1 MVLSLTKKN
10 PLQNKQK
17 PNLTL
22 LKNETTYLSIK
33 VIKLTVS
40 FLDSCDVT
48 IINNFDTINLHKIK
62 MQREYRT

>member
-62 MQREYRT
+62 MQRE

>member
-1 MVLSLTKKN
+1 MVLSLTKKTRYKIN
-10 PLQNKQK
+10 
-17 PNLTL
+17 
-22 LKNETTYLSIK
+22 KNETTYLSIK

-62 MQREYRT
+62 MQRE